1 LPSLF
6 VFASL
11 SDNIL
16 FFALQAVA
24 AGVKEQ
30 DTIHHL
36 EKLFK
41 KTPEI
46 AKTLDLEA
54 TISLAITTLQ
64 NVKID
69 FEKYWDNFTVFCHET
84 NNLLNK

>member
-1 LPSLF
+1 MFSQTNPSLSF
-6 VFASL
+6 SL
-11 SDNIL
+11 RAYLITFL
-16 FFALQAVA
+16 FFVLQAVA
-24 AGVKEQ
+24 SGVKEQ

-64 NVKID
+64 NVIRFD
-69 FEKYWDNFTVFCHET
+69 FENILIGIE
-84 NNLLNK
+84 LP